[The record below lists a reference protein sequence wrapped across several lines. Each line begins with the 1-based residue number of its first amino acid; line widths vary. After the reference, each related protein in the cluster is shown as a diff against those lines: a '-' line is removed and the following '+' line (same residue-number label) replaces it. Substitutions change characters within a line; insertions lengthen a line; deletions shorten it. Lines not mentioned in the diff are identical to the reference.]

1 MDAPN
6 CCAIKARMKQRNRSN
21 EWNNNKRKEKLVLAG
36 DVFAPRLLAM
46 KLGSG
51 FLCCAQITGCRCR
64 LHLPIRLNITRF

>member
-6 CCAIKARMKQRNRSN
+6 CCAIKARMRQRNRSN
-21 EWNNNKRKEKLVLAG
+21 EWDNKKRKEKLTLARDVLAPQLP
-36 DVFAPRLLAM
+36 VM

-51 FLCCAQITGCRCR
+51 FLCCAQITGCRCH